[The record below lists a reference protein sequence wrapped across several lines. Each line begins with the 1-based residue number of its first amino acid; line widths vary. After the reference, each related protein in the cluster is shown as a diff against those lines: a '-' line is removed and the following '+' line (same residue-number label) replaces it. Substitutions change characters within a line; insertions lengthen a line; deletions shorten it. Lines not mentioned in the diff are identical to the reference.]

1 MPKTRRPHKDRTL
14 DASSASALRHLLA
27 YVYDDEQSH
36 CFSCA
41 PDERANHIYMQAVRP
56 LALASGFRSKAELSA
71 EESQFGDESG
81 ERPEPDAPLRSFSVT
96 FTLTSHY
103 KRVFTAV
110 SREAA
115 IAAAEE
121 LFSDDGE
128 VPFELDLSRDG
139 RADYFEAQPIDEVE
153 PMTTTARADRARQV
167 LAHYVT
173 VRGDTFE
180 GSSTEIADLIADLL
194 HLAARIDEGEQPIT
208 STLARA
214 RRHYEAECAQD
225 AS

>member
-1 MPKTRRPHKDRTL
+1 MPKTRQPPEDRTL
-14 DASSASALRHLLA
+14 SSSSAAALRRLLA
-27 YVYDDEQSH
+27 YVHDDEQSH

-56 LALASGFRSKAELSA
+56 LVLATGFRSVADLAA
-71 EESQFGDESG
+71 EELQFEDESVDL
-81 ERPEPDAPLRSFSVT
+81 PEPNAPLSSFLVN

-103 KRVFTAV
+103 KRVFTAA

-121 LFSDDGE
+121 LFSDEGE
-128 VPFELDLSRDG
+128 APFELDFSRDG
-139 RADYFEAQPIDEVE
+139 GADDFEAELVDSVE
-153 PMTTTARADRARQV
+153 PVTTAERADRARKV

-173 VRGDTFE
+173 TRGDTFE
-180 GSSTEIADLIADLL
+180 GSSSEIADLIADLL

-214 RRHYEAECAQD
+214 RCHYETECEGD
-225 AS
+225 A